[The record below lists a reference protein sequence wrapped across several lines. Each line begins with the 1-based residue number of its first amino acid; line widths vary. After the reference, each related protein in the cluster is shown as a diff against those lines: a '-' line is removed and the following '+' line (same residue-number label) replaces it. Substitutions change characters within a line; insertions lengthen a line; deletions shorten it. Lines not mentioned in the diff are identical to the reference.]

1 MHTGIFSILLLS
13 LLLFCIDSIVGFP
26 VHTFILQALSGTLTL
41 SWNSDAGRYYYVGII
56 TNSNVTA
63 TSQKSRRLI

>member
-13 LLLFCIDSIVGFP
+13 LLLFCIDSIVGFS

-41 SWNSDAGRYYYVGII
+41 SWNSDAGRYYYVG
-56 TNSNVTA
+56 
-63 TSQKSRRLI
+63 TS